1 MASLTDY
8 WEAIAP
14 AISPDLISP
23 ESLGHLAEVGGHFPS
38 AIASLVGFECRLA
51 DPQPQADLFLRVVPE
66 NGGRDILA
74 GSEAVET
81 LGKLYHLLAGS
92 ATIPVLSSGLIEH
105 PVWRK
110 IRLFCR
116 EWSNPDTSFYRTVN
130 DLWLEFD
137 LTGDL
142 TGDLT
147 TDRVIPVPSVF
158 WGSEQVADL
167 ENHLNWWLDSRLTSA
182 QSQIIHQTFQ
192 ALPPTAKL
200 FQSGVLLSR
209 NSQALRFYIADISP
223 TQIYGYLEQLGWLGD
238 RYSIGAILALLSV
251 GINKTNLQLEIDGNS
266 LSDQI
271 AVECYLENRQAWQIF
286 LDGLVKTGFCLPQK
300 RDAILSF
307 GGLTHERDSPEKWP
321 DTLRRRSQLLGE
333 DWESVLFRRLAY
345 LKLTYR
351 RGIPLEFKAYLG
363 VQPGWINTKSWG
375 VKL

>member
-23 ESLGHLAEVGGHFPS
+23 ESLGHLAAVGGHFPS

-74 GSEAVET
+74 GGEAVET
-81 LGKLYHLLAGS
+81 LPKLYHLLAGS
-92 ATIPVLSSGLIEH
+92 ATIPVLSSRLIEH

-116 EWSNPDTSFYRTVN
+116 EWSNPETSFYRTVN

-167 ENHLNWWLDSRLTSA
+167 ENHLNWWLDSRLTSG

-266 LSDQI
+266 LSEQI

-333 DWESVLFRRLAY
+333 NWESVLFRRLAY